1 MTIVYELR
9 DSFNRLLAREFEE
22 ANISRFKI
30 AVENAGY
37 GRTTLTKL
45 FCVEDIE
52 DRVIDTIYKAGYLD
66 ELRKKFL

>member
-1 MTIVYELR
+1 MIVYELR
-9 DSFNRLLAREFEE
+9 DGFGRLLAREFEE

-45 FCVEDIE
+45 FCVEDNPS
-52 DRVIDTIYKAGYLD
+52 RTIDPIYKAGYLAD
-66 ELRKKFL
+66 LRKKFL